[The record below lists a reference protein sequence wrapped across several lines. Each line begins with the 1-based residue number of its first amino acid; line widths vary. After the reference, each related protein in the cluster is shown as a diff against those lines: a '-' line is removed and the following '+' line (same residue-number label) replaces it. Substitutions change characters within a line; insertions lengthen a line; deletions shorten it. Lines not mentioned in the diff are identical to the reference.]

1 MYRQVPPVDRKMM
14 QKINQNTL
22 LNLIR
27 VHAPI
32 SRTEL
37 RRLSGLSQGTIFGMT
52 ASLIEQQLIVET
64 GETQSTGGRKAELLE
79 IYPEGGYVLGL
90 EIREYELVI
99 VLLNLHGNIVAI
111 EHYEAQFRSN
121 AAYAVDWITGSVDAF
136 ITRTQVPREKLL
148 GIGCGISGCVNTQLG
163 EVVDSWILDWH
174 NVTVGPPLQEH
185 FGIPVFVDNS
195 VNCLICYERLFRSG
209 QMYHNFLLVT
219 FGRGLGM
226 AAIIRDSPFR
236 GSQGLGAEFGHI
248 PFNANGRFCECGNQG
263 CLEAY
268 VSDHGILRTYAEIV
282 AAGPSHSD
290 TASVSEVDQLVEL
303 ALQGNEDALQ
313 AFALTGTYLG
323 NGLACLINLFNPEC
337 LIICNE
343 GEHLLSLLSPS
354 METALK
360 QHTFS
365 QLGKDLQLICEK
377 NTTIESWARGAGCL
391 VLQDFFASPKQF

>member
-27 VHAPI
+27 VHAPV

-79 IYPEGGYVLGL
+79 IYPEGGYVIGL

-99 VLLNLHGNIVAI
+99 VLLNLHGNIVSI

-121 AAYAVDWITGSVDAF
+121 ANHAIEWMITSVDAF
-136 ITRTQVPREKLL
+136 IERTQVPRNKIL
-148 GIGCGISGCVNTQLG
+148 GLGCGVSGCVNTQLG
-163 EVVDSWILDWH
+163 VVVDSWILNWH
-174 NVTVGPPLQEH
+174 NVTIGPPLQEH
-185 FGIPVFVDNS
+185 FALPVFVDNA

-209 QMYHNFLLVT
+209 QMYHDFLLVT
-219 FGRGLGM
+219 IGRGLGM
-226 AAIIRDSPFR
+226 AAIIRDIPFR

-248 PFNANGRFCECGNQG
+248 PFGAEGRICECGNPG

-268 VSDHGILRTYAEIV
+268 VSDHGIVRTYAEI
-282 AAGPSHSD
+282 AARSNASHS
-290 TASVSEVDQLVEL
+290 AVSTISIEQLVEL
-303 ALQGNEDALQ
+303 ALQGDQDALQ
-313 AFALTGTYLG
+313 AFEVTGTYLG
-323 NGLACLINLFNPEC
+323 NGLASLVNLFNPEC

-343 GEHLLSLLSPS
+343 GEHLLSLLSTT
-354 METALK
+354 MTNALT

-365 QLGKDLQLICEK
+365 QLGKNLQIICEK

-391 VLQDFFASPKQF
+391 VLQDFFSSPKHF

>member
-14 QKINQNTL
+14 QRINQNTL

-52 ASLIEQQLIVET
+52 ASLIEQQLVVET

-79 IYPEGGYVLGL
+79 IYPEGGFVLGL
-90 EIREYELVI
+90 EIREYELI
-99 VLLNLHGNIVAI
+99 MVLLNLHGNIVAI
-111 EHYEAQFRSN
+111 EHYEAQFRSSG
-121 AAYAVDWITGSVDAF
+121 AQAVDLITSSVDAF
-136 ITRTQVPREKLL
+136 IVRTQVPREKLL
-148 GIGCGISGCVNTQLG
+148 GVGCGISGGVNTQLG

-174 NVTVGPPLQEH
+174 NVTIGPPLQEH
-185 FGIPVFVDNS
+185 FKLPVFVDNS

-209 QMYHNFLLVT
+209 QMYRNFLLVT

-248 PFNANGRFCECGNQG
+248 PFDVNGRFCECGNQG

-268 VSDHGILRTYAEIV
+268 VSDHGILRTYTEIV
-282 AAGPSHSD
+282 AAAGSSHVSV
-290 TASVSEVDQLVEL
+290 ASVEQLAEL
-303 ALQGNEDALQ
+303 ALQGNLDALQ

-323 NGLACLINLFNPEC
+323 NGLACLVNLFNPEC

-343 GEHLLSLLSPS
+343 GEHVLSLLLPS
-354 METALK
+354 MGTALK

-365 QLGKDLQLICEK
+365 QLGKDLQFICEK